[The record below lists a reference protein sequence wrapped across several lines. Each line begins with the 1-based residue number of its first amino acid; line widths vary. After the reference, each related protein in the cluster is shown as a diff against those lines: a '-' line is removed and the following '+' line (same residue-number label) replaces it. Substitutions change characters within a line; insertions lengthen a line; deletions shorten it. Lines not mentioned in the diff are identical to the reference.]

1 MHGYKLVWCDGK
13 EPQTQ
18 LHASFKLKNADGAYI
33 SITDANGEWT
43 DSLYYREQPRWNTYG
58 RFPDGGHNLAMFER
72 PTISNTNRILTS
84 TIVEDQNVFF
94 PNDIVDTDLG
104 SSDAQIASIKYYN
117 LNGQQISNVRGSQLV
132 IQQLIYKNGST
143 KTCKVLIRC
152 R

>member
-1 MHGYKLVWCDGK
+1 
-13 EPQTQ
+13 
-18 LHASFKLKNADGAYI
+18 
-33 SITDANGEWT
+33 
-43 DSLYYREQPRWNTYG
+43 
-58 RFPDGGHNLAMFER
+58 MFER

-84 TIVEDQNVFF
+84 TIVEEQDVFF

-132 IQQLIYKNGST
+132 IQQFIYKNGST